1 MNDIEPDSDYSDDE
15 EEDGAGAGGEASLS
29 FEQYDVILPKARL
42 ESFNIAIMSERG
54 PFTDDIPQFIECS
67 FHEKEMLGKGIC
79 IYLAIYLCLYVEFL
93 ACVHLHT
100 DEGDLAEIS
109 KTKTIRMVPLLCGL
123 ASRCSETNTMNS
135 TDFHMFPGTRRRAR
149 ELCQRS

>member
-15 EEDGAGAGGEASLS
+15 EEDRTGGGAEASLS

-79 IYLAIYLCLYVEFL
+79 IYVSSA
-93 ACVHLHT
+93 
-100 DEGDLAEIS
+100 G
-109 KTKTIRMVPLLCGL
+109 G
-123 ASRCSETNTMNS
+123 
-135 TDFHMFPGTRRRAR
+135 
-149 ELCQRS
+149 

>member
-15 EEDGAGAGGEASLS
+15 EEDRAGGGGEASLS

-67 FHEKEMLGKGIC
+67 FHKKEMLGNGSGYT
-79 IYLAIYLCLYVEFL
+79 YLILV
-93 ACVHLHT
+93 
-100 DEGDLAEIS
+100 
-109 KTKTIRMVPLLCGL
+109 
-123 ASRCSETNTMNS
+123 AS
-135 TDFHMFPGTRRRAR
+135 F
-149 ELCQRS
+149 

>member
-15 EEDGAGAGGEASLS
+15 EEDRAGGEASLS

-67 FHEKEMLGKGIC
+67 FHEKEMLGING
-79 IYLAIYLCLYVEFL
+79 
-93 ACVHLHT
+93 
-100 DEGDLAEIS
+100 
-109 KTKTIRMVPLLCGL
+109 
-123 ASRCSETNTMNS
+123 
-135 TDFHMFPGTRRRAR
+135 PGYT
-149 ELCQRS
+149 